1 MCSVFLFSSPYRCER
16 NYVYVEGDNGIRE
29 AKWVTVGLEGNDYA
43 EIVEGLEE
51 GDLIIVK

>member
-1 MCSVFLFSSPYRCER
+1 MFLFMQSIPLHGK

>member
-1 MCSVFLFSSPYRCER
+1 M
-16 NYVYVEGDNGIRE
+16 YVEGDNGIRE